1 MLQGPTKYK
10 TSRGRQDV
18 TDPDLGRDLRAGQN
32 DVSKGRCVLQRLL
45 RAPKV
50 TAEPFYKKSWPGTA
64 QSSVRV
70 AAGGV
75 VPDAKFNIFW
85 RPHISER
92 APL

>member
-1 MLQGPTKYK
+1 M
-10 TSRGRQDV
+10 
-18 TDPDLGRDLRAGQN
+18 
-32 DVSKGRCVLQRLL
+32 LQRLL

-50 TAEPFYKKSWPGTA
+50 AAEPFFIKSWPGTA